1 MRRANSPVAAVYD
14 RRNEPLNATRTA
26 GIHRR
31 HIVRA
36 FALYEV
42 LLGVTIFVIGVL
54 VLGRSV
60 ENCLNATTISEQ
72 DDRVRLILSN
82 RMAEIQVT
90 PGVPDESKE
99 TKVDTGFGVI
109 TLTQKAGPANLKDE
123 DELELPGMQDVVLT
137 AQWVQRGIQQ
147 SRKIE
152 FYVYRAG

>member
-1 MRRANSPVAAVYD
+1 MRRAKAH
-14 RRNEPLNATRTA
+14 L
-26 GIHRR
+26 G
-31 HIVRA
+31 

-60 ENCLNATTISEQ
+60 ENCLTATTISEQ

-90 PGVPDESKE
+90 PGMPDQTKE
-99 TKVDTGFGVI
+99 TKVNTGFGMV
-109 TLTQKAGPANLKDE
+109 TLLQKSQPANLKDQ
-123 DELELPGMQDVVLT
+123 DDLELPGIQAVTLT
-137 AQWVQRGIQQ
+137 AQWTQRGVQQ
-147 SRKIE
+147 TRTIE